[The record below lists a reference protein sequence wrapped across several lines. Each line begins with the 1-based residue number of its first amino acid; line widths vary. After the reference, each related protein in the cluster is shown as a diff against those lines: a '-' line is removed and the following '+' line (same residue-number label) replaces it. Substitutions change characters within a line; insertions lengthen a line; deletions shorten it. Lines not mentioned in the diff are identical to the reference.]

1 MTAPRAV
8 RTRWAQASAHADW
21 ADARRREARAVIAD
35 VAHHSDHLIRLACD
49 VLVRHG
55 ESAAERRDARALLFV
70 VDGRRPLRQRHDR
83 HDRNSYTHPDAEVI
97 AYARRGYDEWWLALD
112 WVRPWLVSPCK

>member
-1 MTAPRAV
+1 MTRRGGNSRRADGWPSE
-8 RTRWAQASAHADW
+8 RI
-21 ADARRREARAVIAD
+21 REARAVIAD

-70 VDGRRPLRQRHDR
+70 IDGRRPLRQRYDR
-83 HDRNSYTHPDAEVI
+83 HDPRDD
-97 AYARRGYDEWWLALD
+97 RDRGFAQRAG
-112 WVRPWLVSPCK
+112 VRS

>member
-1 MTAPRAV
+1 MTLQDIRRLHRP
-8 RTRWAQASAHADW
+8 AQDDSWPND
-21 ADARRREARAVIAD
+21 RVREARAVIAD

-83 HDRNSYTHPDAEVI
+83 RDPCDDRD
-97 AYARRGYDEWWLALD
+97 RGTAQRAG
-112 WVRPWLVSPCK
+112 VRS